1 MVNSREFSE
10 AIIQI
15 NKAFDKIHKDLEELR
30 SELALLK
37 GHSTSK
43 NNNKKT

>member
-15 NKAFDKIHKDLEELR
+15 NEAFDRLNKDLEELR

-37 GHSTSK
+37 ENNTSK

>member
-15 NKAFDKIHKDLEELR
+15 NKAFDKINKDLEELR

-37 GHSTSK
+37 GYSTSK